1 MTMDDM
7 MKASMARLNEIGNKA
22 ILGAQQNSERL
33 SAMMGIRAAQTNPI
47 EAHAIGKLDQSAQIG
62 NSSASALVSAL
73 AALFAN
79 QAHNSPTTAK

>member
-1 MTMDDM
+1 MDDM